1 MISRRGFVAG
11 VGGALIS
18 IPILQSR
25 RPARRIQAVA
35 FDGFAIFDAT
45 SAAGVADTIVP
56 GRGRDLVSAWRTRL
70 FEYQWLRTLGGHY
83 ADFGRTAADALAVT
97 VNALGIGMTDGDRA
111 RLLDAQLSLVPWP
124 DAADAV
130 RALRA
135 AGLRLAFLSNMTQQM
150 LDDGARR
157 AGLRDQFEL
166 VLSTDRVQAAKPDP
180 RAYRMA
186 TDAFGLRREEIAFV
200 AFASWDA
207 AGATWFGYPTVWMNR
222 ASQPAET
229 LGVTPALVT
238 RDLAGIVDFV
248 TKTT

>member
-1 MISRRGFVAG
+1 MAEGIA
-11 VGGALIS
+11 
-18 IPILQSR
+18 
-25 RPARRIQAVA
+25 
-35 FDGFAIFDAT
+35 
-45 SAAGVADTIVP
+45 P
-56 GRGRDLVSAWRTRL
+56 GRGRELVSAWRTRL

-97 VNALGIGMTDGDRA
+97 VNALGIQMTDGDRA

-135 AGLRLAFLSNMTQQM
+135 AGLRLAFLSNMTEQM

-157 AGLRDQFEL
+157 GGLRDQFEF

-186 TDAFGLRREEIAFV
+186 VDAFGLRREEIAFV
-200 AFASWDA
+200 AFAPWDA

-222 ASQPAET
+222 ASQPAEA

-238 RDLAGIVDFV
+238 HDLADVVHFV
-248 TKTT
+248 MTTTD